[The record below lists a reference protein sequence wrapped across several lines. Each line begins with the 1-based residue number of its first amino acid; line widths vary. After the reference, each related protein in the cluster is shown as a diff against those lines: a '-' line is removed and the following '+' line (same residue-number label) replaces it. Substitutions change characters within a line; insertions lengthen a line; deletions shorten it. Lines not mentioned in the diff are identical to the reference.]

1 MYKSNSK
8 FQHSVQAVVNMI
20 FREEGDALRVIVYYP
35 KSENTQKELIRR
47 ISEVHAE
54 FVLDYI
60 KRLQLSKEYAE
71 RIIEKIYESTK
82 NNTTTI

>member
-1 MYKSNSK
+1 M
-8 FQHSVQAVVNMI
+8 
-20 FREEGDALRVIVYYP
+20 RVIVYYP

-47 ISEVHAE
+47 VSEVHAE

-71 RIIEKIYESTK
+71 QQKIKRSIFVILK
-82 NNTTTI
+82 KV